1 MRMTYSVTK
10 LRRLTAN
17 VALMTSLFIGGGLPA
32 AAQTPEQEVA
42 NAEAA
47 LLDDRRQAIDV
58 LSPRAYQRAVQ
69 ALNQAKA
76 QFIKKR
82 NISELQT
89 RLRQVGDARRD
100 AAKNAD
106 IVKQAIPAV
115 LRARTDA
122 LQANASEFAKELFTE
137 AIKGFSDIIDRI
149 ERGKPAEAQKRASD
163 VETKFR
169 DAELQAIKV
178 STVNVARKVLADA
191 ERVKAREYAPLSYH
205 RGDSLLAATDKLLSV
220 DRYAGEKAGR
230 MAREA
235 EYHARVAAY
244 LVQLARAAEDDKRA
258 LEKQFL
264 EMSSFVTRVA
274 RELGVEAEYDK
285 GLEPPVNSM
294 LVVVKN
300 LKTENLTL
308 SQEVAQRNQTIAK
321 LQQDIENRQQD
332 IENLQQ
338 QLKQREAGLQ
348 AQIAETREQLEVE
361 RRALAAKVA
370 FERKISGVEA
380 LFTQQEASVVQE
392 RGNTV
397 IRLYGLTF
405 QSGQAVILPEYF
417 SLLSKVQRAIR
428 EFPDSKI
435 AVEGHTDAVGNDE
448 LNQALSEKRAAAVRE
463 YLLANMGLKTD
474 NVAAVGYGAARP
486 IANNAT
492 EEGRAKNRRID
503 IVIMPPAN

>member
-1 MRMTYSVTK
+1 MRRTHPLK
-10 LRRLTAN
+10 PLNRLLLSAGTMA
-17 VALMTSLFIGGGLPA
+17 VLFIGRSLPA
-32 AAQTPEQEVA
+32 LAQTPEQEVA
-42 NAEAA
+42 NAEAS

-69 ALNQAKA
+69 ALEQAKA
-76 QFIKKR
+76 QFIKKQ

-89 RLRQVGDARRD
+89 RLRQVADARRD

-106 IVKQAIPAV
+106 VVKQAIPAV

-122 LQANASEFAKELFTE
+122 LQANAPEFAKDLFVIAT
-137 AIKGFSDIIDRI
+137 KDLSDLIDRI
-149 ERGKPAEAQKRASD
+149 ERGKIPEAQKRASA

-178 STVNVARKVLADA
+178 GTINVARKVLADA
-191 ERVKAREYAPLSYH
+191 ERIKAREYAPLSYN

-274 RELGVEAEYDK
+274 RELGVEAGYDK
-285 GLEPPVNSM
+285 GFELPINSM
-294 LVVVKN
+294 VVVVKN

-332 IENLQQ
+332 VENLQQ
-338 QLKQREAGLQ
+338 QIKQREAGLQ

-361 RRALAAKVA
+361 RRALATKVA
-370 FERKISGVEA
+370 FERKMSGVEA
-380 LFTQQEASVVQE
+380 LFTPQEASVVQE

-405 QSGQAVILPEYF
+405 QSGQAGILPEYF

-448 LNQALSEKRAAAVRE
+448 LNQALSEKRSAAVRE
-463 YLLANMGLKTD
+463 YLLANMGLNPDSVT
-474 NVAAVGYGAARP
+474 AVGYGAARP

-503 IVIMPPAN
+503 IIIMPPAN